1 MQESGA
7 ESPIRERITVLT
19 RATYRVT
26 ALFPADEPLAK
37 KLREN
42 AVEILAG
49 GFDFLI
55 AGKNRNAAA
64 ALKIKIAI
72 MQEYL
77 RSARESLAGVDPL
90 NFMVLEREYGILGDF
105 FESELSEADGKADEG
120 EEKVKNPRQW
130 NKETLG
136 AVPSAQLTG
145 RSEGAS
151 ERQTAILTYLN
162 RARQAKIGD
171 FSPLFTAVSL
181 KTIQRDLQD
190 LVAKNILRKQGERR
204 WTVYVRNDVR

>member
-1 MQESGA
+1 
-7 ESPIRERITVLT
+7 
-19 RATYRVT
+19 VT

-64 ALKIKIAI
+64 ALKIKIAM

-77 RSARESLAGVDPL
+77 CSARESLAGVNPL
-90 NFMVLEREYGILGDF
+90 NFTILEREYGILAGFFDMEEEAYDARGAKEEQSIKDRGDRGPKKQ
-105 FESELSEADGKADEG
+105 EATA
-120 EEKVKNPRQW
+120 V
-130 NKETLG
+130 

-151 ERQTAILTYLN
+151 ERQTAILAYLN
-162 RARQAKIGD
+162 QARQAKIGD

-190 LVAKNILRKQGERR
+190 LVAKNILRKEGERR
-204 WTVYVRNDVR
+204 WTVYVRNDVL